1 MEILGFKIEMLNEI
15 KAKWESKLKVLGDTY
30 DKKKEALAED
40 YKKKKENLEKFLDH
54 KEKVSQKKL
63 ELMEQRE
70 RLKLLSTLSI
80 HFKEVLLEKLE
91 ADLLSPSKEIKLKAH
106 LKEIL
111 DTKKKSIVLIGRLQ
125 KIEGY
130 RKGNFN
136 YGFKIL
142 YDDGNTEIDFSE
154 FYLKEEMSKLV
165 DRKLNEEVLNEY
177 EN

>member
-54 KEKVSQKKL
+54 KD
-63 ELMEQRE
+63 
-70 RLKLLSTLSI
+70 
-80 HFKEVLLEKLE
+80 FKEVLLEKLE

-125 KIEGY
+125 NIEGY

-165 DRKLNEEVLNEY
+165 DRKLNEELLNEY
-177 EN
+177 ED